1 VKRTAT
7 LIAVLCWLNG
17 CAFFV
22 HTIIIGGGASSGKI
36 ENGKYYVVDHG
47 RYTEVSQSAYR
58 FCWWHELSF
67 AASILVLLYIGADQ
81 TLSRKRRHWTRR

>member
-7 LIAVLCWLNG
+7 IIALLCWLNG

-22 HTIIIGGGASSGKI
+22 HTSIVGGGASSGKI
-36 ENGKYYVVDHG
+36 QNGKYYVANHG
-47 RYTEVSQSAYR
+47 RYTEVSRSAYR

-67 AASILVLLYIGADQ
+67 VASILVFMYIGLDQ
-81 TLSRKRRHWTRR
+81 ALSKKRKNYVL